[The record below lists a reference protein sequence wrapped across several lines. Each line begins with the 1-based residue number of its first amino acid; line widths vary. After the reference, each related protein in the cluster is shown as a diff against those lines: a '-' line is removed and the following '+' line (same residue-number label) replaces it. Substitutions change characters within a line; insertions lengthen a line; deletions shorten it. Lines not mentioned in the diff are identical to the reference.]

1 MLKMMDSGKYS
12 GGNDLRDVSDNN
24 LLITGSLKSE
34 NSSLTVSVEQD
45 TISSEDQA
53 NLQANNDSIP
63 FLQPQDYKSEVVDSQ
78 FPESVSYIE
87 LTTQDTASQNGI
99 VLPAHKVNSFNT
111 DWLTI
116 LMFVAL
122 ALLASVR
129 FTFANYVSS
138 LFQSVVNYSTS
149 SRMFRERNYS
159 ILSGAFRLDVLYY
172 TIFSVFILQILGFF
186 SIGNQRPGIFYYG
199 KILGLVILYFV
210 LKKFL
215 YKLLGIIFKGIPETS
230 EFIFNIDNFNRVTG
244 IILIPVV
251 ALLAFYPYQYMFVIV
266 IAGIATVFGLYFIL
280 LVRGIS
286 ILLRKQFSIL
296 YLFLYLCTLEFL
308 PLLLIFKVVAE

>member
-1 MLKMMDSGKYS
+1 MQKMMDSGIYS
-12 GGNDLRDVSDNN
+12 VSNGLRDVADNN
-24 LLITGSLKSE
+24 HRITGALKSE
-34 NSSLTVSVEQD
+34 NSSLQSVTDQD
-45 TISSEDQA
+45 TVLSGVQEVQDSISSYSLLDNKLNTGDEQY
-53 NLQANNDSIP
+53 LRPIP
-63 FLQPQDYKSEVVDSQ
+63 FN
-78 FPESVSYIE
+78 E
-87 LTTQDTASQNGI
+87 LTQLDTAVQKEI
-99 VLPAHKVNSFNT
+99 VLPVHKVNSFNT

-116 LMFVAL
+116 IMFVAL

-129 FTFANYVSS
+129 VTFSKYISS

-172 TIFSVFILQILGFF
+172 TIFSVFVLQILGFF
-186 SIGNQRPGIFYYG
+186 SVGTQRPGILYFG
-199 KILGLVILYFV
+199 KILGFVILYFI
-210 LKKFL
+210 LKKFI

-244 IILIPVV
+244 IILIPIV
-251 ALLAFYPYQYMFVIV
+251 ALLAFYPFEYMFVIV
-266 IAGIATVFGLYFIL
+266 IAGITVVLGLYLF
-280 LVRGIS
+280 LVGRGIS

>member
-12 GGNDLRDVSDNN
+12 GNNGLGDVSGNS
-24 LLITGSLKSE
+24 LLITGSLNSE
-34 NSSLTVSVEQD
+34 NLLLQTDLEQD
-45 TISSEDQA
+45 SVSSENKA
-53 NLQANNDSIP
+53 ISDSIP
-63 FLQPQDYKSEVVDSQ
+63 YINSPEIKSIDDGLQYLQPI
-78 FPESVSYIE
+78 SYTE
-87 LTTQDTASQNGI
+87 MLLPDTAMRKEA
-99 VLPAHKVNSFNT
+99 VLPIHKVNSFNT

-129 FTFANYVSS
+129 FTFANYISS

-172 TIFSVFILQILGFF
+172 IIFSVFILQILDFF
-186 SIGNQRPGIFYYG
+186 SVGPQRPGILQYG
-199 KILGLVILYFV
+199 KIIGLVILYFI
-210 LKKFL
+210 LKKFI

-244 IILIPVV
+244 IILIPIV
-251 ALLAFYPYQYMFVIV
+251 ALLAFYPYEYMFVIV
-266 IAGIATVFGLYFIL
+266 IAGITAVFGLYLFL
-280 LVRGIS
+280 LGRGVS